1 MSSQMFPSQEKLDY
15 FCFLIF
21 LCFCV
26 VCGLYVWFNVPETKN
41 RTALE
46 IAAEFR
52 KMHSKPGEPQREIN
66 TKQEVIKTQ
75 TNETKITKVI
85 LLSVIRK
92 GTCHQSSGRSR
103 VLINHP
109 AVAQHFCF
117 SQVVIDSSSSTQS
130 QIVC

>member
-1 MSSQMFPSQEKLDY
+1 MSSQMFHSQEKLDY

-52 KMHSKPGEPQREIN
+52 KMHSKPGEPQSEIN
-66 TKQEVIKTQ
+66 TKQEVNKIQ
-75 TNETKITKVI
+75 TNETKFWLYSPK
-85 LLSVIRK
+85 SF
-92 GTCHQSSGRSR
+92 SSEEF
-103 VLINHP
+103 I
-109 AVAQHFCF
+109 FCYTEE
-117 SQVVIDSSSSTQS
+117 IKTA
-130 QIVC
+130 